1 MSKNF
6 NWKKPNLGEYDYSS
20 SESKKIYY
28 KNYFN
33 QKTQKLNNFYNKK
46 SQKYKNYK
54 KSDILNEN
62 EYSQQYNELDKY
74 ESFYPKNYKKSQK
87 QYNNNYNNDEQY
99 TFSPKKNND
108 FSNYENSIN
117 NNNNYEKNE
126 RQENLE
132 KIIKNFNDKQASA
145 KNDNISYE
153 EKQKKEESSK
163 KSKKFGIK
171 SISHPKRKKGS
182 CYISGKKYIPFQEKK
197 DEEIFIKKE
206 RKLSNS
212 SMQNNFDSAKH
223 SISTLNTS
231 SSSYKDK
238 DVLNEEKK
246 NINSN
251 EIKTNE
257 FNLNECNNDTNVMK
271 NKFDEIANQ
280 NQNNKCQE
288 INPIFENTEILK
300 VNVKLSNNQI
310 VIFKLRRFDDLF
322 LTIKLFCEINSIEE
336 KFIKPIIIKSLCT
349 INTIYQ
355 IYNSQV
361 SSENLD
367 ILREIKKRIDSR
379 IEENKK

>member
-6 NWKKPNLGEYDYSS
+6 NWKKSNLGEYEYSS

-117 NNNNYEKNE
+117 NNNNYKNYEKNE
-126 RQENLE
+126 SQEEQIGNIKNSLNEQQNKEENE
-132 KIIKNFNDKQASA
+132 KIMK
-145 KNDNISYE
+145 E
-153 EKQKKEESSK
+153 EINEKAQCKKE
-163 KSKKFGIK
+163 KKFGIK
-171 SISHPKRKKGS
+171 SIPHPQRKKGS
-182 CYISGKKYIPFQEKK
+182 CYIPAKKRFPYQQKK
-197 DEEIFIKKE
+197 EEENFCKKE

-212 SMQNNFDSAKH
+212 SLQTNYDSAKH

-231 SSSYKDK
+231 SSSYKEK

-246 NINSN
+246 SVNSSDN
-251 EIKTNE
+251 KTNVSDFSE
-257 FNLNECNNDTNVMK
+257 YNNENKIIK
-271 NKFDEIANQ
+271 NKFDENVKEKNQ
-280 NQNNKCQE
+280 PEQINKY
-288 INPIFENTEILK
+288 FENTVILN
-300 VNVKLSNNQI
+300 VNVKLPNNQT
-310 VIFKLRRFDDLF
+310 VIFKLRRYDDLF
-322 LTIKLFCEINSIEE
+322 FTIKLFCEINSIEE
-336 KFIKPIIIKSLCT
+336 KFIKPLIIKSLCA
-349 INTIYQ
+349 INTVYQ
-355 IYNSQV
+355 IYNCPI
-361 SSENLD
+361 SSED
-367 ILREIKKRIDSR
+367 ISLLQLIQNINDAE
-379 IEENKK
+379 